1 MKITSLKAIPITH
14 SVEKPNYMFEHP
26 LNLLFVRIETDEGL
40 IGYGEVC
47 DSYGCNYPLSVK
59 AIIDEALS
67 PYVTGE
73 DPLALERLFQ
83 KLRGWTRRRL
93 GDQGIGVQAISGI
106 EIALWDLLGK
116 IKGQSVSQLV
126 GRQRDQVPIY
136 ASSTVLE
143 EGPPELHLTLLEP
156 FLSRGVQ
163 ACKVRLGVD
172 FRRDL
177 KTLRAFRSA
186 IGDDIQVMVDGGE
199 HYTVRTALEISHTLA
214 DLGIRF
220 FEEPIPQ
227 NNREGIARLVAESPL
242 PIAYGEHL
250 FLSQDFQDC
259 LIHRRADVI
268 QPDAAISGGISECRR
283 IAALAETFGVPVVP
297 HSAAGP
303 LALAANLHLSATL
316 PNLWMLEYTFTFDRV
331 WQAVLKEPILSPDSL
346 RDGQLRLPEG
356 PGLGVEVDEEALA
369 RYPYQPRGVVSEMP
383 TWSLGNV

>member
-1 MKITSLKAIPITH
+1 MKITSLKAIPFTH

-67 PYVTGE
+67 PYVIGE

-143 EGPPELHLTLLEP
+143 EGPPELHLSLLEP

-163 ACKVRLGVD
+163 AVKVRLGVD

-177 KTLRAFRSA
+177 KTLREFRSA
-186 IGDDIQVMVDGGE
+186 IGDGIQVMVDGGE
-199 HYTVRTALEISHTLA
+199 HYTVRTALEIAHTLA

-227 NNREGIARLVAESPL
+227 NNREGIARLVAESPV

-316 PNLWMLEYTFTFDRV
+316 PNLWMLEYTFTFDRA
-331 WQAVLKEPILSPDSL
+331 WQAVLKEPILSPDNV

-369 RYPYQPRGVVSEMP
+369 RYPYQLRGVVSEMP

>member
-14 SVEKPNYMFEHP
+14 SVEQPTYMFEHP
-26 LNLLFVRIETDEGL
+26 LNLLFVRVETDEGL

-59 AIIDEALS
+59 AIIDEALA
-67 PYVTGE
+67 PYVVGE

-106 EIALWDLLGK
+106 EIALWDLVGK
-116 IKGQSVSQLV
+116 IKGQSVSELV
-126 GRQRDQVPIY
+126 GRQRDHVPIY

-143 EGPPELHLTLLEP
+143 EGPPELHLSLLEP
-156 FLSRGVQ
+156 FLSRGVK
-163 ACKVRLGVD
+163 AVKVRLGVD

-199 HYTVRTALEISHTLA
+199 HYTVRTALEIARTLA
-214 DLGIRF
+214 DLDIRF

-227 NNREGIARLVAESPL
+227 NNREGIARLVAESPVS
-242 PIAYGEHL
+242 IAYGEHL
-250 FLSQDFQDC
+250 FLTQDFQDC

-331 WQAVLKEPILSPDSL
+331 WQAVLEEPILSPHNVS
-346 RDGQLRLPEG
+346 DGKLRLPEG
-356 PGLGVEVDEEALA
+356 PGLGVLFNEEALA
-369 RYPYQPRGVVSEMP
+369 RYPYQARGAVSEMP
-383 TWSLGNV
+383 TWSLGTV